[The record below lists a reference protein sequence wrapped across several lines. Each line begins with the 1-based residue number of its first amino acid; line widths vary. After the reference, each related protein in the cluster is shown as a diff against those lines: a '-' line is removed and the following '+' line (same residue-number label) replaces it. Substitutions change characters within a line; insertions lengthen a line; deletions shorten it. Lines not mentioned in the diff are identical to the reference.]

1 MISVIIPAKNASAT
15 IGATLSSLAADRALV
30 GEILLVDDGSDDDT
44 VAKAEEAA
52 HNHALPLKM
61 TSVQLGSAGAAR
73 NAGLAQARGD
83 YIFFLD
89 ADDEVIPGAVT
100 LLRDALRANPQAG
113 LAVGASIHRASEAD
127 KLKIPSDYGSDRQ
140 ENARKYLAN
149 ELRSITVGSALVA
162 ASEAAA
168 IRFPESI
175 GLDEDT

>member
-1 MISVIIPAKNASAT
+1 MPIAFFKN
-15 IGATLSSLAADRALV
+15 GV
-30 GEILLVDDGSDDDT
+30 C
-44 VAKAEEAA
+44 
-52 HNHALPLKM
+52 
-61 TSVQLGSAGAAR
+61 
-73 NAGLAQARGD
+73 
-83 YIFFLD
+83 
-89 ADDEVIPGAVT
+89 VIPGAVT

-149 ELRSITVGSALVA
+149 DLRSITVGSALVA

-175 GLDEDT
+175 GLDEDTLYWAAILTRVSVTTIDRPVLGSRRCARNRSRAWKCE